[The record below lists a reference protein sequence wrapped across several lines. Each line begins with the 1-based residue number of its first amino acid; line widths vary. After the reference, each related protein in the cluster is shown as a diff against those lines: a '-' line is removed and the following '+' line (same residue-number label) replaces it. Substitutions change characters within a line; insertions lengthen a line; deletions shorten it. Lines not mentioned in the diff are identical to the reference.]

1 MGLRGR
7 VSGLP
12 SRTAACQD
20 PLIEREGTTR
30 SIRVVIAEDTAL
42 LREGLARLL
51 ADAGVV
57 VVGVAGDVETALRL
71 VEREQ
76 PDVAILDIRMPPTQ
90 TDEGLVAAA
99 TIRERHPET
108 GVLVLSQYVEAAFAQ
123 RLVERAE
130 GHCGYLLKESVL
142 DAGELV
148 GALERVRAGD
158 TVVDRVLVEQLLRR
172 PRDEDPLGE
181 LTPREREVLTL
192 MAEGLSDRGIAQR
205 LWLSLNTVETHV
217 RHIHRK
223 LDLPPGTSTNRR
235 VQAVLAYLRR

>member
-1 MGLRGR
+1 LQ
-7 VSGLP
+7 
-12 SRTAACQD
+12 ACQD
-20 PLIEREGTTR
+20 PRIERDGTRR

-51 ADAGVV
+51 VDAGVE
-57 VVGVAGDVETALRL
+57 VVGVAGDVEEVLRL
-71 VEREQ
+71 VWRER

-99 TIRERHPET
+99 TIRERYPGT
-108 GVLVLSQYVEAAFAQ
+108 GVLVLSQYVEAGYAL
-123 RLVERAE
+123 RLVEQGE

-142 DAGELV
+142 DAAELV
-148 GALERVRAGD
+148 GALERICAGD

-172 PRDEDPLGE
+172 PRDKDPLAE

-192 MAEGLSDRGIAQR
+192 MAEGLSDRGIAER
-205 LWLSLNTVETHV
+205 LWLTLNTVETHV
-217 RHIHRK
+217 RHILQK
-223 LDLPPGTSTNRR
+223 LNLPTGTSTNRR

>member
-1 MGLRGR
+1 M
-7 VSGLP
+7 
-12 SRTAACQD
+12 
-20 PLIEREGTTR
+20 

-51 ADAGVV
+51 TEAGVE
-57 VVGVAGDVETALRL
+57 VVGVAGDADDALRL
-71 VEREQ
+71 VGRER

-108 GVLVLSQYVEAAFAQ
+108 GVLVLSHYVEAGYAL
-123 RLVERAE
+123 RLVEQAE
-130 GHCGYLLKESVL
+130 GYCGYLLKDSVL

-148 GALERVRAGD
+148 GALERIRAGD
-158 TVVDRVLVEQLLRR
+158 TVVDRALVEQLMQR
-172 PRDEDPLGE
+172 PRDEGPLGE
-181 LTPREREVLTL
+181 LTSRERDVLTL
-192 MAEGLSDRGIAQR
+192 MAEGLSDRGIAER

-217 RHIHRK
+217 RHILRK